1 MTNKFYIWSKNIK
14 AYKEICRSMEQ
25 NYNTLIDFIF
35 LIIDPQRS
43 IKGYSILKPL
53 ATIFVSSI
61 PTRNFCIR
69 INDASLNRFTSH
81 WYTTTSSSIS
91 SDILATLHDSDWIR
105 CNVSMFIPIS
115 KPDRK
120 REAKQNLVQSLGLGY
135 FQWSH

>member
-1 MTNKFYIWSKNIK
+1 MIKEYKKHIKKSVDRWSK
-14 AYKEICRSMEQ
+14 

-35 LIIDPQRS
+35 CNGAHYIDPQRS